1 LLDDAD
7 WLRLL
12 PQRLRRRET
21 VETGSQP
28 APSRARRMAVAVV
41 AVILLWASTYL
52 MVLRFGWRF
61 PSAGTTVVAVLERW
75 HVVDAYGL
83 FAVMTKER
91 PEIIIEGSDD
101 GETWRAY
108 EFRYK
113 PGALGRAPA
122 WVAPYQPRLDWQ
134 MWFAAQSDYR
144 QTPWFVNLTLRLLQ
158 GSPDV
163 LALFR
168 NNPFPDRPPLA
179 IRAVLSDYHFTTFAE
194 RRSNGNWWTREELR
208 EYLPAVSLR

>member
-1 LLDDAD
+1 
-7 WLRLL
+7 
-12 PQRLRRRET
+12 
-21 VETGSQP
+21 
-28 APSRARRMAVAVV
+28 
-41 AVILLWASTYL
+41 
-52 MVLRFGWRF
+52 
-61 PSAGTTVVAVLERW
+61 VVAVLERW